1 MSIRVHFPGGK
12 KVYAEVGKFT
22 VETDQPMRGGGEETA
37 PSPFELFLA
46 SLGTCAGIYIKGFC
60 DSRGLD
66 ATGIEI
72 LQDME
77 FSPTTRKMT
86 KVIMR
91 IKVPV
96 TFPEQYYEALI
107 RSANLCAVKDAFAN
121 PPLFDIQTELKI

>member
-1 MSIRVHFPGGK
+1 MSIRVYFPGGK
-12 KVYAEVGKFT
+12 KVYSQVGNFT
-22 VETDQPMRGGGEETA
+22 IETDQPIRGGGEGTA

-66 ATGIEI
+66 TAGIEI

-77 FSPTTRKMT
+77 FSPTGKMT
-86 KVIMR
+86 KVIMK

-96 TFPEQYYEALI
+96 TFPEKYHEALI
-107 RSANLCAVKDAFAN
+107 RSADQCKVKEVLAN
-121 PPLFDIQTELKI
+121 PPEFDIQTELNI

>member
-1 MSIRVHFPGGK
+1 MSIRVYFPGGK
-12 KVYAEVGKFT
+12 KVHSQVGNFT
-22 VETDQPMRGGGEETA
+22 IETDQPVRGGGEGTA

-66 ATGIEI
+66 TTGIEI

-77 FSPTTRKMT
+77 FSSTGKMT
-86 KVIMR
+86 KVIMK

-96 TFPEQYYEALI
+96 TFPEKYHEALI
-107 RSANLCAVKDAFAN
+107 RSADQCKVKEVLAN
-121 PPLFDIQTELKI
+121 PPEFDIQTELNI